1 MLTIANEQNL
11 KPRTTLSREEA
22 KKLGS
27 KGGKASVEAKRKK
40 KLMAEQ
46 IELLLSLPLKDEKA
60 KAKLQA
66 LGIDTDNIDNQ
77 MALVISMWNTA
88 IKGGKSSV
96 QAATFLRDTVGEK
109 PKETIEVTKNTDETV
124 QEIEKYINSKKEVG
138 KNE

>member
-11 KPRTTLSREEA
+11 KPRTTLSKEEA
-22 KKLGS
+22 MKLGS
-27 KGGKASVEAKRKK
+27 KGGKASVESRRKK

-60 KAKLQA
+60 RAKLQA

-109 PKETIEVTKNTDETV
+109 PKETIEVSKGIDESIKEIDDYLCQKRKN
-124 QEIEKYINSKKEVG
+124 
-138 KNE
+138 